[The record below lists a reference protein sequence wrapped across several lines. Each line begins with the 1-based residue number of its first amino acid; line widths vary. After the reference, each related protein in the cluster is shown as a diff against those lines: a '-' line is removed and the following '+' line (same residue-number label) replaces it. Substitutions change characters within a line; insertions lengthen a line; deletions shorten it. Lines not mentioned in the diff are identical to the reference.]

1 MRSFLI
7 LIVLIGS
14 LWAIDTFAFGGRY
27 GTAVWQEAYYQGR
40 TVRYGIQNWLKGL
53 GL

>member
-7 LIVLIGS
+7 LIIVIGS

-27 GTAVWQEAYYQGR
+27 RMAVWQEAYYQGQ
-40 TVRYGIQNWLKGL
+40 TVRNGIRNWLDGL

>member
-7 LIVLIGS
+7 LIVLIGT
-14 LWAIDTFAFGGRY
+14 LWAIDVFAFGGRY
-27 GTAVWQEAYYQGR
+27 SKAVWQEANYQGE
-40 TVRYGIQNWLKGL
+40 TVRYGIRDWLNKL

>member
-7 LIVLIGS
+7 LIVLVGT
-14 LWAIDTFAFGGRY
+14 LWAIDVFAFGGRY
-27 GTAVWQEAYYQGR
+27 RTAVWQEGNYQGQ
-40 TVRYGIQNWLKGL
+40 TVRYVIRDWLKKL

>member
-7 LIVLIGS
+7 LIVLIGA
-14 LWAIDTFAFGGRY
+14 LAAIDAIAYGGRY
-27 GTAVWQEAYYQGR
+27 RTAVWQEANYQGQM
-40 TVRYGIQNWLKGL
+40 VRYGIQNWLKGL